1 MAESSGRNAKQIAE
15 LIKGM
20 KATVD
25 NGEKQIQ
32 NSSSSMKEIMQ
43 MIFTIS
49 RDVQNINDIVHEQ
62 INIIDDSRIRTNKI
76 QNMAQTMKELTS
88 EEEKNS
94 YQLKTDIEKVFSAS
108 SEVAKILRI
117 YTEVRKN

>member
-1 MAESSGRNAKQIAE
+1 
-15 LIKGM
+15 
-20 KATVD
+20 
-25 NGEKQIQ
+25 
-32 NSSSSMKEIMQ
+32 
-43 MIFTIS
+43 
-49 RDVQNINDIVHEQ
+49 
-62 INIIDDSRIRTNKI
+62 
-76 QNMAQTMKELTS
+76 MAQTMKELTS